1 MAHVNLLP
9 WREAQRQRHK
19 KQYIGSLVVISIIV
33 LAIFWLLSE
42 VIQQQIRNQNSR
54 NNYLTQQIEVL
65 DRQIERIKDIRDTK
79 SEIAQ
84 RMALIEQLQVS
95 KNVSPIVFD
104 ELARIVPAGVSFE
117 KLSRNGNVIEII
129 GISESN
135 NRLSS
140 FMRNLEQSEVF
151 TSGVLSSITADVST
165 TNAVSDFKLTFSITP
180 KVAPVEVVETDK
192 KTKKK
197 GNR

>member
-19 KQYIGSLVVISIIV
+19 KQYITSLVIISIAV
-33 LAIFWLLSE
+33 LAVFWILGE
-42 VIQQQIRNQNSR
+42 VIEQQIRNQNSR
-54 NNYLTQQIEVL
+54 NHYLEQQISVL
-65 DRQIERIKDIRDTK
+65 DSQIERIKDIRSSK
-79 SEIAQ
+79 AEIAQ

-104 ELARIVPAGVSFE
+104 ELARIVPVGVSFE
-117 KLSRNGNVIEII
+117 KMSRSGNLIEIV

-135 NRLSS
+135 NRLSA
-140 FMRNLEQSEVF
+140 FMRNLEQSDVF

-165 TNAVSDFKLTFSITP
+165 SNALSDFKLTFSITP
-180 KVAPVEVVETDK
+180 KVAPVQNTETLQ
-192 KTKKK
+192 K
-197 GNR
+197 GNP

>member
-19 KQYIGSLVVISIIV
+19 KQYISSLVLISIIV
-33 LAIFWLLSE
+33 FAIFWLLSE
-42 VIQQQIRNQNSR
+42 VIEQQIRNQNSR
-54 NNYLTQQIEVL
+54 NNYLTQQIDVL
-65 DRQIERIKDIRDTK
+65 DRQIEQIKDIREK
-79 SEIAQ
+79 KGEIAQ
-84 RMALIEQLQVS
+84 RMSLIEQLQVS

-117 KLSRNGNVIEII
+117 KMSRTGNEIEII

-140 FMRNLEQSEVF
+140 FMRNLERSEVF

-165 TNAVSDFKLTFSITP
+165 SNAVSDFKLTFAITP
-180 KVAPVEVVETDK
+180 KIAPVEVDEK
-192 KTKKK
+192 ENG
-197 GNR
+197 GNN

>member
-19 KQYIGSLVVISIIV
+19 KQYIGSLVVISILV
-33 LAIFWLLSE
+33 LAVFWVLGE
-42 VIQQQIRNQNSR
+42 VIEQQIRNQNSR
-54 NNYLTQQIEVL
+54 NNYLEQQIGVL
-65 DRQIERIKDIRDTK
+65 DTQIERIKDIRSSK
-79 SEIAQ
+79 AEIAQ

-117 KLSRNGNVIEII
+117 KLSRSGNLIEIV

-140 FMRNLEQSEVF
+140 FMRNLEQSDVF
-151 TSGVLSSITADVST
+151 TSGILSSITADVST
-165 TNAVSDFKLTFSITP
+165 SNAVSDFKLTFSITP
-180 KVAPVEVVETDK
+180 KVAPVQNAETDEE
-192 KTKKK
+192 

>member
-9 WREAQRQRHK
+9 WREALRQRHK
-19 KQYIGSLVVISIIV
+19 KQYISSLVVISISV
-33 LAIFWLLSE
+33 LAVFWILGE
-42 VIQQQIRNQNSR
+42 VIDQQVRNQNSR
-54 NNYLTQQIEVL
+54 NNYLEQQIGVL
-65 DRQIERIKDIRDTK
+65 DTQIQRIKDIRSSK
-79 SEIAQ
+79 AEIAQ

-117 KLSRNGNVIEII
+117 KMSRSGNLIEIV

-135 NRLSS
+135 NRLSA
-140 FMRNLEQSEVF
+140 FMRKLEQSDVF

-165 TNAVSDFKLTFSITP
+165 SNAVSDFKLTFSITS
-180 KVAPVEVVETDK
+180 KVAPVQNVETDE
-192 KTKKK
+192 
-197 GNR
+197 GRSQ

>member
-9 WREAQRQRHK
+9 WREAQRQLHK
-19 KQYIGSLVVISIIV
+19 KQYITSLVAISIVVLIV
-33 LAIFWLLSE
+33 FWMLGE
-42 VIQQQIRNQNSR
+42 VIEQQIRNQNSR
-54 NNYLTQQIEVL
+54 NNYLEQQIGVL
-65 DRQIERIKDIRDTK
+65 DTQIGRIKDIRYTK

-84 RMALIEQLQVS
+84 RMALIEQLQIS

-117 KLSRNGNVIEII
+117 KMSRSGNLIEII
-129 GISESN
+129 GVSESN

-151 TSGVLSSITADVST
+151 TGGELSSITADVST
-165 TNAVSDFKLTFSITP
+165 SNAVSDFKLTFSITP
-180 KVAPVEVVETDK
+180 KIAPVQASIIINEGDK
-192 KTKKK
+192 
-197 GNR
+197 

>member
-9 WREAQRQRHK
+9 WREAQRQRNK
-19 KQYIGSLVVISIIV
+19 KQYIASLVVISILV
-33 LAIFWLLSE
+33 LALFWVLGE
-42 VIQQQIRNQNSR
+42 VIEQQIRNQNSR
-54 NNYLTQQIEVL
+54 NNYLTQQISVL
-65 DRQIERIKDIRDTK
+65 DTQIERIRDIRK
-79 SEIAQ
+79 SKAEIAQ

-104 ELARIVPAGVSFE
+104 ELARIVPTGVSFE
-117 KLSRNGNVIEII
+117 KLSRNGNLIEIV

-151 TSGVLSSITADVST
+151 TSGILSSITADVST
-165 TNAVSDFKLTFSITP
+165 SNAVSDFKLTFSITQ
-180 KVAPVEVVETDK
+180 KVAPVQNVQTNKE
-192 KTKKK
+192 

>member
-19 KQYIGSLVVISIIV
+19 KQYITSLVIISIAV
-33 LAIFWLLSE
+33 LAVFWILGE
-42 VIQQQIRNQNSR
+42 VIDQQIRNQNSR
-54 NNYLTQQIEVL
+54 NTYLEQQIGVL
-65 DRQIERIKDIRDTK
+65 DTQIERIKDIRSSK
-79 SEIAQ
+79 AEIAQ

-117 KLSRNGNVIEII
+117 KMSRSGNLIEII

-135 NRLSS
+135 NRLSA
-140 FMRNLEQSEVF
+140 FMRNLEQSDVF

-165 TNAVSDFKLTFSITP
+165 SNAVSDFKLTFSITP
-180 KVAPVEVVETDK
+180 KIAPVQNIQTDQ
-192 KTKKK
+192 
-197 GNR
+197 GESQ

>member
-19 KQYIGSLVVISIIV
+19 KQYIGSLVVISILV
-33 LAIFWLLSE
+33 LAIFWILGE
-42 VIQQQIRNQNSR
+42 VIEQQIRNQNSR
-54 NNYLTQQIEVL
+54 NNYLEQQIGVL
-65 DRQIERIKDIRDTK
+65 DTQIERIKDIRSSK
-79 SEIAQ
+79 AEIAQ

-117 KLSRNGNVIEII
+117 KLSRSGNLIEII

-140 FMRNLEQSEVF
+140 FMRNLEQSDVF
-151 TSGVLSSITADVST
+151 TSGILSSITADVST
-165 TNAVSDFKLTFSITP
+165 SNAVSDFKLTFSITP
-180 KVAPVEVVETDK
+180 KVAPVQNAETDEE
-192 KTKKK
+192 

>member
-19 KQYIGSLVVISIIV
+19 KQYITSLVAISVAV
-33 LAIFWLLSE
+33 LLVFWMLGE
-42 VIQQQIRNQNSR
+42 VIEQQVRNQNSR
-54 NNYLTQQIEVL
+54 NNFLEQQIGVL
-65 DRQIERIKDIRDTK
+65 DTQIERIKDIRSTK

-84 RMALIEQLQVS
+84 RMALIEQLQIS

-104 ELARIVPAGVSFE
+104 ELTRIVPAGVSFE
-117 KLSRNGNVIEII
+117 KMSRNGNLIEIV

-151 TSGVLSSITADVST
+151 TSGELSSITADVST
-165 TNAVSDFKLTFSITP
+165 SNAVSDFKLTFTITP
-180 KVAPVEVVETDK
+180 EVAPVQVLETDSE
-192 KTKKK
+192 
-197 GNR
+197 GNQ

>member
-19 KQYIGSLVVISIIV
+19 KQYIGSLVVISILV
-33 LAIFWLLSE
+33 LAVFWILGE
-42 VIQQQIRNQNSR
+42 VIEQQIRNQNSR
-54 NNYLTQQIEVL
+54 NNYLEQQIGVL
-65 DRQIERIKDIRDTK
+65 DTQIDRIKDIRSSK
-79 SEIAQ
+79 AEIAQ

-117 KLSRNGNVIEII
+117 KLSRSGNLIEIV

-140 FMRNLEQSEVF
+140 FMRNLEQSDVF
-151 TSGVLSSITADVST
+151 TSGILSSITADVST
-165 TNAVSDFKLTFSITP
+165 SNAVSDFKLTFSITP
-180 KVAPVEVVETDK
+180 KVAPVQNAETDEE
-192 KTKKK
+192 

>member
-19 KQYIGSLVVISIIV
+19 KQYIGSLVVISIMV
-33 LAIFWLLSE
+33 LAVFWVLGE
-42 VIQQQIRNQNSR
+42 VIDQQIRNQNSR
-54 NNYLTQQIEVL
+54 NNYLQQEIGVL
-65 DRQIERIKDIRDTK
+65 DTQIERIKDIRSSK
-79 SEIAQ
+79 AEIAQ

-117 KLSRNGNVIEII
+117 KMSRNGNLIEIV

-135 NRLSS
+135 NRLSA
-140 FMRNLEQSEVF
+140 FMRNLQQSEVF

-180 KVAPVEVVETDK
+180 KVAPVQNAEATGE
-192 KTKKK
+192 
-197 GNR
+197 NQ

>member
-19 KQYIGSLVVISIIV
+19 KQYITSLVIISIAV
-33 LAIFWLLSE
+33 LAVFWILGE
-42 VIQQQIRNQNSR
+42 VIEQQIRNQNSR
-54 NNYLTQQIEVL
+54 NHYLEQQISVL
-65 DRQIERIKDIRDTK
+65 DSQIERIKDIRSSK
-79 SEIAQ
+79 AEIAQ

-104 ELARIVPAGVSFE
+104 ELARIVPVGVSFE
-117 KLSRNGNVIEII
+117 KMSRSGNLIEIV

-135 NRLSS
+135 NRLSA
-140 FMRNLEQSEVF
+140 FMRNLEQSDVF

-165 TNAVSDFKLTFSITP
+165 SNALSDFKLTFSITP
-180 KVAPVEVVETDK
+180 KVAPVQNTETLQK
-192 KTKKK
+192 R
-197 GNR
+197 NP

>member
-19 KQYIGSLVVISIIV
+19 KQYIGSLVVISILV
-33 LAIFWLLSE
+33 LAVFWVLGE
-42 VIQQQIRNQNSR
+42 VIEQQIRNQNSR
-54 NNYLTQQIEVL
+54 NNYLEQQIGVL
-65 DRQIERIKDIRDTK
+65 DTQIERIKDIRSSK
-79 SEIAQ
+79 AEIAQ

-117 KLSRNGNVIEII
+117 KLSRNGNLIEIV

-140 FMRNLEQSEVF
+140 FMRNLEQSDVF
-151 TSGVLSSITADVST
+151 TSGILSSITADVST
-165 TNAVSDFKLTFSITP
+165 SNAVSDFKLTFSITP
-180 KVAPVEVVETDK
+180 KVAPVQNAETDEE
-192 KTKKK
+192 

>member
-19 KQYIGSLVVISIIV
+19 KQYIGSLVVISIMV
-33 LAIFWLLSE
+33 LAVFWVLGE
-42 VIQQQIRNQNSR
+42 VIDQQIRNQNSR
-54 NNYLTQQIEVL
+54 NNYLQQEIGVL
-65 DRQIERIKDIRDTK
+65 DTQIERIKDIRSSK
-79 SEIAQ
+79 AEIAQ

-117 KLSRNGNVIEII
+117 KMSRNGNLIEIV

-135 NRLSS
+135 NRLSA
-140 FMRNLEQSEVF
+140 FMRNLQQSEVF

-180 KVAPVEVVETDK
+180 KVAPAQNAEATGE
-192 KTKKK
+192 
-197 GNR
+197 NQ

>member
-19 KQYIGSLVVISIIV
+19 KQYIGSLVVISILV
-33 LAIFWLLSE
+33 LAVFWILGE
-42 VIQQQIRNQNSR
+42 VIEQQIRNQNSR
-54 NNYLTQQIEVL
+54 NNYLEQQIGVL
-65 DRQIERIKDIRDTK
+65 DTQIDRIKDIRSSK
-79 SEIAQ
+79 AEIAQ

-117 KLSRNGNVIEII
+117 KLSRSGNLIEIV

-140 FMRNLEQSEVF
+140 FMRNLEQSDVF
-151 TSGVLSSITADVST
+151 TSGILSSITADVST
-165 TNAVSDFKLTFSITP
+165 SNAVSDFKLTFSITP
-180 KVAPVEVVETDK
+180 KVAPVQNAATDEE
-192 KTKKK
+192 

>member
-19 KQYIGSLVVISIIV
+19 KQYIGSLVAISIAV
-33 LAIFWLLSE
+33 LAVFWILGE
-42 VIQQQIRNQNSR
+42 VIDQQIRNQNSR
-54 NNYLTQQIEVL
+54 NNYLEQQIGVL
-65 DRQIERIKDIRDTK
+65 DTQIERIKDIRSSK
-79 SEIAQ
+79 AEIAQ
-84 RMALIEQLQVS
+84 RMALIEQLQIS

-117 KLSRNGNVIEII
+117 KMSRNGNLIEIV

-135 NRLSS
+135 NRLSA
-140 FMRNLEQSEVF
+140 FMRNLQQSEVF
-151 TSGVLSSITADVST
+151 TSGELSSITADVST
-165 TNAVSDFKLTFSITP
+165 SNAVSDFKLTFSITP
-180 KVAPVEVVETDK
+180 KVAPVQNVDVDNE
-192 KTKKK
+192 

>member
-19 KQYIGSLVVISIIV
+19 KQYITSLVIISIAV
-33 LAIFWLLSE
+33 LAVFWILGE
-42 VIQQQIRNQNSR
+42 VIDQQIRNQNSR
-54 NNYLTQQIEVL
+54 NHYLEQQIGVI
-65 DRQIERIKDIRDTK
+65 DTQIERIKDIRSSK
-79 SEIAQ
+79 AEIAQ

-117 KLSRNGNVIEII
+117 KMSRNGNLIEIV

-140 FMRNLEQSEVF
+140 FMRNLEQSDVF
-151 TSGVLSSITADVST
+151 TNGVLSSITADVST
-165 TNAVSDFKLTFSITP
+165 SNAVSDFKLTFSITP
-180 KVAPVEVVETDK
+180 KIAPVQNTETLQE
-192 KTKKK
+192 
-197 GNR
+197 GGQ

>member
-19 KQYIGSLVVISIIV
+19 KHYISSLVVISIVV
-33 LAIFWLLSE
+33 LAVFWILGE
-42 VIQQQIRNQNSR
+42 VIEQQIRNQNSR
-54 NNYLTQQIEVL
+54 NSYLGQQISVL
-65 DRQIERIKDIRDTK
+65 DTQIERIKDIRSTK
-79 SEIAQ
+79 GEIAQ
-84 RMALIEQLQVS
+84 RMALIEQLQIS

-117 KLSRNGNVIEII
+117 RMSRKGNLIEIV

-135 NRLSS
+135 NRLSA

-151 TSGVLSSITADVST
+151 TSGELSSITADVST
-165 TNAVSDFKLTFSITP
+165 SNAVSDFKLTFSITP
-180 KVAPVEVVETDK
+180 KVAPLQVVESDEE
-192 KTKKK
+192 
-197 GNR
+197 GNQ

>member
-19 KQYIGSLVVISIIV
+19 KQYITSLVIISIAV
-33 LAIFWLLSE
+33 LAVFWILGE
-42 VIQQQIRNQNSR
+42 VIEQQIRNQNSR
-54 NNYLTQQIEVL
+54 NNYLEQQIGVL
-65 DRQIERIKDIRDTK
+65 DTQIERIKNIRSSK
-79 SEIAQ
+79 AEIAQ

-117 KLSRNGNVIEII
+117 KMSRSGNLIEIV

-135 NRLSS
+135 NRLSA
-140 FMRNLEQSEVF
+140 FMRNLEQSDVF
-151 TSGVLSSITADVST
+151 TNGVLSSITADVST
-165 TNAVSDFKLTFSITP
+165 LNAVSDFKLTFSITP
-180 KVAPVEVVETDK
+180 KVAPIQNTEALK
-192 KTKKK
+192 KESQ
-197 GNR
+197 

>member
-19 KQYIGSLVVISIIV
+19 KQYITSLVIISIAV
-33 LAIFWLLSE
+33 LAVFWILGE
-42 VIQQQIRNQNSR
+42 VIDQQIRNQNSR
-54 NNYLTQQIEVL
+54 NHYLEQQIGVI
-65 DRQIERIKDIRDTK
+65 DTQIERIKDIRSSK
-79 SEIAQ
+79 AEIAQ

-117 KLSRNGNVIEII
+117 KMSRSGNLIEIV

-140 FMRNLEQSEVF
+140 FMRNLEQSDVF
-151 TSGVLSSITADVST
+151 TNGVLSSITADVST
-165 TNAVSDFKLTFSITP
+165 SNAVSDFKLTFSITP
-180 KVAPVEVVETDK
+180 KIAPVQNTETLQE
-192 KTKKK
+192 
-197 GNR
+197 GRQ

>member
-19 KQYIGSLVVISIIV
+19 KQYIGSLVVISILV
-33 LAIFWLLSE
+33 LAIFWILGE
-42 VIQQQIRNQNSR
+42 VIEQQIRNQNSR
-54 NNYLTQQIEVL
+54 NNYLEQQIGVL
-65 DRQIERIKDIRDTK
+65 DTQIERIKDIRSSK
-79 SEIAQ
+79 AEIAQ

-117 KLSRNGNVIEII
+117 KLSRSGNLIEIV

-140 FMRNLEQSEVF
+140 FMRNLEQSDVF
-151 TSGVLSSITADVST
+151 TSGILSSITADVST
-165 TNAVSDFKLTFSITP
+165 SNAVSDFKLTFSITP
-180 KVAPVEVVETDK
+180 KVAPVQNAETDEE
-192 KTKKK
+192 
-197 GNR
+197 GIR

>member
-19 KQYIGSLVVISIIV
+19 KQYITSLVIISIAV
-33 LAIFWLLSE
+33 LAVFWILGE
-42 VIQQQIRNQNSR
+42 VIEQQIRNQNSR
-54 NNYLTQQIEVL
+54 NHYLEQQISVL
-65 DRQIERIKDIRDTK
+65 DSQIERIKDIRSSK
-79 SEIAQ
+79 AEIAQ

-117 KLSRNGNVIEII
+117 KMSRSGNLIEIV

-135 NRLSS
+135 NRLSA
-140 FMRNLEQSEVF
+140 FMRNLEQSDVF

-165 TNAVSDFKLTFSITP
+165 SNALSDFKLTFSITP
-180 KVAPVEVVETDK
+180 KVAPVQNTETLQ
-192 KTKKK
+192 K
-197 GNR
+197 GNP

>member
-19 KQYIGSLVVISIIV
+19 KQYISSLVLISIIV
-33 LAIFWLLSE
+33 FAIFWLLSE
-42 VIQQQIRNQNSR
+42 VIEQQIRNQNSR
-54 NNYLTQQIEVL
+54 NNYLTQEIGVL
-65 DRQIERIKDIRDTK
+65 DRQIEQIRDIREK
-79 SEIAQ
+79 KGEIAQ

-104 ELARIVPAGVSFE
+104 ELARIVPAGVSFR
-117 KLSRNGNVIEII
+117 KMSRTGNKIEII
-129 GISESN
+129 GLSESN

-140 FMRNLEQSEVF
+140 FMRNLERSEVF

-165 TNAVSDFKLTFSITP
+165 SNAVSDFKLTFAITP
-180 KVAPVEVVETDK
+180 KIAPVEVDEK
-192 KTKKK
+192 ENG
-197 GNR
+197 GNN

>member
-19 KQYIGSLVVISIIV
+19 KQYISSLVVISILV
-33 LAIFWLLSE
+33 LAVFWILGE
-42 VIQQQIRNQNSR
+42 VIEQQIRNQNSR
-54 NNYLTQQIEVL
+54 NNYLQQQIGVL
-65 DRQIERIKDIRDTK
+65 DTQIERIKDIRSSK
-79 SEIAQ
+79 AEIAQ

-117 KLSRNGNVIEII
+117 KLSRNGNLIEIV

-140 FMRNLEQSEVF
+140 FMRNLEQSDVF
-151 TSGVLSSITADVST
+151 TSGILSSITADVST
-165 TNAVSDFKLTFSITP
+165 SNAVSDFKLTFSITP
-180 KVAPVEVVETDK
+180 KVAPVQNAESDEE
-192 KTKKK
+192 

>member
-19 KQYIGSLVVISIIV
+19 KQYIGSLVVISILV
-33 LAIFWLLSE
+33 LAVFWILGE
-42 VIQQQIRNQNSR
+42 VIEQQIRNQNSR
-54 NNYLTQQIEVL
+54 NNYLEQQIGVL
-65 DRQIERIKDIRDTK
+65 DTQIDRIKDIRSSK
-79 SEIAQ
+79 AEIAQ

-117 KLSRNGNVIEII
+117 KLSRSGNLIEIV

-140 FMRNLEQSEVF
+140 FMRNLEQSDVF
-151 TSGVLSSITADVST
+151 TSGTLSSITADVST
-165 TNAVSDFKLTFSITP
+165 SNAVSDFKLTFSITP
-180 KVAPVEVVETDK
+180 KVAPVQNVETDEE
-192 KTKKK
+192 

>member
-19 KQYIGSLVVISIIV
+19 KQYIGSLVVISILV
-33 LAIFWLLSE
+33 LAVFWILGE
-42 VIQQQIRNQNSR
+42 VIEQQIRNQNSR
-54 NNYLTQQIEVL
+54 NNYLEQQIGVL
-65 DRQIERIKDIRDTK
+65 DTQIERIKDIRSSK
-79 SEIAQ
+79 AEIAQ

-117 KLSRNGNVIEII
+117 KLSRNGNLIEIV

-140 FMRNLEQSEVF
+140 FMRNLEQSDVF
-151 TSGVLSSITADVST
+151 TSGILSSITADVST
-165 TNAVSDFKLTFSITP
+165 SNAVSDFKLTFSITP
-180 KVAPVEVVETDK
+180 KVAPVQNVATDEE
-192 KTKKK
+192 

>member
-19 KQYIGSLVVISIIV
+19 KQYIGSLVVISILV
-33 LAIFWLLSE
+33 LAVFWVLGE
-42 VIQQQIRNQNSR
+42 VIEQQIRNQNSR
-54 NNYLTQQIEVL
+54 NNYLEQQIGVL
-65 DRQIERIKDIRDTK
+65 DTQIERIKDIRSSK
-79 SEIAQ
+79 AEIAQ

-117 KLSRNGNVIEII
+117 KLSRNGNLIEIV

-140 FMRNLEQSEVF
+140 FMRNLEQSDVF

-165 TNAVSDFKLTFSITP
+165 SNAVSDFKLTFSITP
-180 KVAPVEVVETDK
+180 KVAPVQNAESDEE
-192 KTKKK
+192 

>member
-19 KQYIGSLVVISIIV
+19 KQYISSLVVISILV
-33 LAIFWLLSE
+33 LAVFWILGE
-42 VIQQQIRNQNSR
+42 VIEQQIRNQNSR
-54 NNYLTQQIEVL
+54 NNYLEQQIGVL
-65 DRQIERIKDIRDTK
+65 DTQIDRIKDIRSSK
-79 SEIAQ
+79 AEIAQ

-117 KLSRNGNVIEII
+117 KMSRSGNLIEIV

-140 FMRNLEQSEVF
+140 FMRNLEQSDVF
-151 TSGVLSSITADVST
+151 TSGILSSITADVST
-165 TNAVSDFKLTFSITP
+165 SNAVSDFKLTFSITP
-180 KVAPVEVVETDK
+180 KVAPVQNAETDEE
-192 KTKKK
+192 

>member
-19 KQYIGSLVVISIIV
+19 KQYISSLVVLSIVV
-33 LAIFWLLSE
+33 LAVFWVLGE
-42 VIQQQIRNQNSR
+42 VVDQQIRNQNSR
-54 NNYLTQQIEVL
+54 NNYLEQEIGVL
-65 DRQIERIKDIRDTK
+65 DTQIERIKDIRSSK
-79 SEIAQ
+79 AEIAQ

-117 KLSRNGNVIEII
+117 KMSRNGNLIEIV

-140 FMRNLEQSEVF
+140 FMRNLQQSDVF
-151 TSGVLSSITADVST
+151 TSGELSSITADVST

-180 KVAPVEVVETDK
+180 KVAPRENTEATEE
-192 KTKKK
+192 
-197 GNR
+197 NQ

>member
-19 KQYIGSLVVISIIV
+19 KQYITSLVIISIAV
-33 LAIFWLLSE
+33 LAVFWILGE
-42 VIQQQIRNQNSR
+42 VIEQQIRNQNSR
-54 NNYLTQQIEVL
+54 NNYLEQQIGVL
-65 DRQIERIKDIRDTK
+65 DTQIERIKNIRSSK
-79 SEIAQ
+79 AEIAQ

-117 KLSRNGNVIEII
+117 KMSRSGNLIEIV

-135 NRLSS
+135 NRLSA
-140 FMRNLEQSEVF
+140 FMRNLEQSDVF
-151 TSGVLSSITADVST
+151 TNGVLSSITADVST
-165 TNAVSDFKLTFSITP
+165 LNAVSDFKLTFSITP
-180 KVAPVEVVETDK
+180 KVAPIQNAEALK
-192 KTKKK
+192 KES
-197 GNR
+197 R